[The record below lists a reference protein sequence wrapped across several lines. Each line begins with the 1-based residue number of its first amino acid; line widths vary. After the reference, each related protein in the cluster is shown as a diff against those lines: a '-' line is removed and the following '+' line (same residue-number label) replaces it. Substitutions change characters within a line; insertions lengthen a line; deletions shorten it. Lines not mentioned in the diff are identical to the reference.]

1 MPGCTVGSRQAEHES
16 HRESMEE
23 DDMVKSRA
31 IPSYRKERRRTDGG
45 GRAVS
50 PRDYKEVPRH
60 SRRLGLAAAKR
71 SLTLPPPWLGLAPSP
86 YPNRLTMYRKMSS
99 VKALLVHGKQEKDPP
114 IKPAKQP

>member
-23 DDMVKSRA
+23 DDMVIRVGNSLKR
-31 IPSYRKERRRTDGG
+31 RERRTDGG

-50 PRDYKEVPRH
+50 PRDYKEVPRP

-71 SLTLPPPWLGLAPSP
+71 SLTPL
-86 YPNRLTMYRKMSS
+86 YF
-99 VKALLVHGKQEKDPP
+99 
-114 IKPAKQP
+114 I